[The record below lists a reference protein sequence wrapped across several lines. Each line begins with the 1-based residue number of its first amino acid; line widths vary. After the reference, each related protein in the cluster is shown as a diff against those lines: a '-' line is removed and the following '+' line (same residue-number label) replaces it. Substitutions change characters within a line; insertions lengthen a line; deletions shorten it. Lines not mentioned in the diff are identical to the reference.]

1 MKGRNGHCGGQM
13 CKVEKA
19 CAHITKLLIYFQ
31 IGINH
36 KARYG
41 LMIGFAEVAMG

>member
-19 CAHITKLLIYFQ
+19 WAHITKLLIYFQ

-36 KARYG
+36 KARHG
-41 LMIGFAEVAMG
+41 LIIGFAEAAMG